1 MIQANRLRAVNWVRV
16 GHWLVV
22 SLMTV
27 GVIMDVAA
35 SYIGQLGSG
44 GTVVS
49 LVSHELLWVFVGGL
63 VFFTF
68 RAIDFRRLLQLS
80 RLMLLGALGML
91 VMVLI
96 PGVGVS
102 VGGASRWFQAGFI
115 QVQPSELI
123 KLALVLFF
131 ARLVT
136 QRNQATI
143 IAPVLL
149 LTAISAGLVLI
160 EPDMG
165 TAIVVSAIG
174 MASLFVAQVPLRKL
188 AVLGVVGAGLGTAA
202 AFSSAYRR
210 LRLLSFLNPWRY
222 RSDFAYQEVQALNA
236 FASGRVAGTGL
247 GSGLANWGYLPN
259 AQTDFILAVIGQ
271 DLGLIG
277 AVVVVLA
284 LAALIW
290 LIFQLSVR
298 VEGEGEKVFL
308 FLFATWILTQT
319 FLNVGAV
326 IGLLPVTGVPL
337 PLISAG
343 GSSTVATL
351 AGFGVASGIARR
363 AGIGRR

>member
-1 MIQANRLRAVNWVRV
+1 MQVQRLQRVNWVRV
-16 GHWLVV
+16 GNWLII
-22 SLMTV
+22 SLLTV
-27 GVIMDVAA
+27 GIIMDLAA
-35 SYIGQLGSG
+35 SYIGQLGTGNSVAG
-44 GTVVS
+44 
-49 LVSHELLWVFVGGL
+49 LVSHELLWVVVGGL
-63 VFFTF
+63 VFFFF
-68 RAIDFRRLLQLS
+68 RAIDFKRVIQLS
-80 RLMLLGALGML
+80 PLLLLGAMGLL
-91 VMVLI
+91 VLVLI

-115 QVQPSELI
+115 QVQPSEVI

-136 QRNQATI
+136 KRTQTTV

-149 LTAISAGLVLI
+149 LTIICAGLVLI

-165 TAIVVSAIG
+165 TAIIVFTIG

-188 AVLGVVGAGLGTAA
+188 ALLGVLGIGLGVGA

-222 RSDFAYQEVQALNA
+222 RLDFAYQEVQALNA
-236 FASGRVAGTGL
+236 FASGKVVGTGL
-247 GSGLANWGYLPN
+247 GNGLANWGYLPN

-271 DLGLIG
+271 DLGLVG
-277 AVVVVLA
+277 ALMVVLA
-284 LAALIW
+284 LASLIW
-290 LIFQLSVR
+290 LIFRLSMEVN
-298 VEGEGEKVFL
+298 GEGEKIFL
-308 FLFATWILTQT
+308 FLFGTWILVQT

-337 PLISAG
+337 PLVSAG

-351 AGFGVASGIARR
+351 AGFGVVSGIARK
-363 AGIGRR
+363 AGIGRG